1 MPSEAERKK
10 SGSKGPHSRDLRKGR
25 ISEPGRAYH
34 VRTSTADGRAIFT
47 DLACGREVVGALR
60 YQHECGAVESLAF
73 VVMPNHLHWLFVL
86 TGTLPL
92 HRVMQGV
99 KGFSALRIN
108 RRLGRRGPLWQDGYF
123 DRALRADDDV
133 RVVARYIVANPLR
146 AGLVERIGDYALWDA
161 KWL

>member
-1 MPSEAERKK
+1 MPSDAQRRPP
-10 SGSKGPHSRDLRKGR
+10 SKRPHSRDLRKGR
-25 ISEPGRAYH
+25 ASEPGRAYH
-34 VRTSTADGRAIFT
+34 VRASTADRQKTFT
-47 DLACGREVVGALR
+47 DFACGREVVGALR
-60 YQHECGAVESLAF
+60 FQHERGAVESLAF
-73 VVMPNHLHWLFVL
+73 VVMPDHLHWLFVL

-92 HRVMQGV
+92 DRVMHDV

-133 RVVARYIVANPLR
+133 RMVARYIVANPLR